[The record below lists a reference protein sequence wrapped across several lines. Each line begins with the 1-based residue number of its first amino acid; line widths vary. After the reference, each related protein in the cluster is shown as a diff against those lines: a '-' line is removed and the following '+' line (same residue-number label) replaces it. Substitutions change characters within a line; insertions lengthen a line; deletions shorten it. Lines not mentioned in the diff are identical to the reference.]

1 MAATVTQTKIKNNDM
16 SNVMSFFQDDNIEAF
31 DVNYQNKFLSIFI
44 KDREG
49 FTERIMDVVQPE
61 YFDSY
66 QKILLDYSV
75 KFFMQY
81 REIARISTIKDIIGE
96 KEKGLNKEHLLGL
109 IDKIDEMNIEN
120 IQYIKDSSYRFF
132 KERSVKNCLF
142 ELVTDWKKHDYD
154 SMKIKLENALK
165 AGEPKDVGHD
175 YFKDSAK
182 RLKEDY
188 RKPIT
193 FLPSLDRFIGGGLAP
208 GECGFVLAQMGGGK
222 SMFLVAG
229 AANALLNGKKV
240 VYYTLELSEEIVGQ
254 RFDACLNELPLKS
267 VWDFPDTIGEKLTQV
282 ETLGGS
288 LIIKK
293 FPTGHATINTL
304 MSHLKTLETHD
315 NFIPDIIFID
325 YADLMKPMDNFS
337 EKRHSLDGIYVGIR
351 GMADE
356 LRIPIWSALQT
367 NRSGLDNDRVTL
379 KELGETLGAGKTA
392 DIIISLSRNSEEAEQ
407 NPLAAKVGILKNRN
421 GQAGFQRDATFDSNR
436 VQIHVLDVEPLMV
449 VGKKPVKK
457 AEYKNDYVSK
467 NQKKDASVDSIE
479 EGLNTFKNLKELNKN
494 FEIVLSQKEIENGN
508 S

>member
-1 MAATVTQTKIKNNDM
+1 MTATITQTKIKNSDI

-31 DVNYQNKFLSIFI
+31 DVNYQNKFLNIFI

-49 FTERIMDVVQPE
+49 FTERIMDVVHPE

-66 QKILLDYSV
+66 QKIILDYSV
-75 KFFMQY
+75 RFFVKY
-81 REIARISTIKDIIGE
+81 REIARFSTLKDIIKE

-109 IDKIDEMNIEN
+109 LDKIEEMNIEN
-120 IQYIKDSSYRFF
+120 IQYIKDSSYMFF

-142 ELVTDWKKHDYD
+142 ELAADWKKHNYD
-154 SMKIKLENALK
+154 SMKVKLENALK

-175 YFKDSAK
+175 YLKDSAK

-188 RKPIT
+188 RKPTT

-229 AANALLNGKKV
+229 AANALLSGKKV

-254 RFDACLNELPLKS
+254 RFDACLNALPLKS
-267 VWDFPDTIGEKLTQV
+267 VWDFPDTIEERLGQV
-282 ETLGGS
+282 GLIGGS

-293 FPTGHATINTL
+293 FPTGHASINTL

-325 YADLMKPMDNFS
+325 YADLMKPIDNFS
-337 EKRHSLDGIYVGIR
+337 EKRHSLDGIYIGIR

-392 DIIISLSRNSEEAEQ
+392 DIIISLSRSSEEAEQ

-421 GQAGFQRDATFDSNR
+421 GQAGFQLDATFDSSR
-436 VQIHVLDVEPLMV
+436 VQINVLDIDPLTGT
-449 VGKKPVKK
+449 GKKTAKK
-457 AEYKNDYVSK
+457 NNYQSGNKNRET
-467 NQKKDASVDSIE
+467 SVDEDEKKMISFTSSE
-479 EGLNTFKNLKELNKN
+479 NLEKA
-494 FEIVLSQKEIENGN
+494 QKEILEKMNK
-508 S
+508 